1 MPKRQLSMRALRG
14 LDFDQQ
20 TADGT
25 YYDWIDNNQI
35 SNVLGYFNLA
45 SAEHAYR
52 RPGNRP
58 AMKSTESL
66 TPSVEILRRIE
77 TIGGLSEGHLILLG
91 QQLQLRH
98 AKPGEVLLE
107 LDSTENFSLYI
118 VAGKIELRS
127 HNGSVSFKR
136 VGDDDELAPL
146 AQLRPSIYRI
156 TATAPVL
163 YLKIDR
169 QTLIDYAA
177 LSESD
182 REDISVHTL
191 FGDDDAEDNS
201 VVNHLYR
208 NLMNNSIKLPSL
220 PSVAER
226 FLGIY
231 RGDATDIDALEH
243 VLTAYPDVT
252 RKLCNI
258 ARCAKRDDLSPLQ
271 KIGFAV
277 DRLGWLAVY
286 CVVMAYAVGKLV
298 NRLPT
303 EHMQRVRSFWQHSIN
318 IAAISRIL
326 ARRRKNFSSDLAML
340 AGLVHGIGV
349 LIIDDRLLEHH
360 HLKLDHLEIDHAIQ
374 AMRPEISSLLL
385 RKWNLDDDLI
395 QVAEECGAW
404 SRDHAG
410 PPDLCDLVL
419 AANYYALLHSD
430 VDHVLPRADAVPAI
444 ARLGITAAESIA
456 AIREAPVVG
465 RNIQKLFR

>member
-1 MPKRQLSMRALRG
+1 MMS
-14 LDFDQQ
+14 D
-20 TADGT
+20 
-25 YYDWIDNNQI
+25 
-35 SNVLGYFNLA
+35 
-45 SAEHAYR
+45 
-52 RPGNRP
+52 
-58 AMKSTESL
+58 ESSI
-66 TPSVEILRRIE
+66 PSVETLRRIE

-91 QQLQLRH
+91 RQLQLRH
-98 AKPGEVLLE
+98 AKPGEVLLDI
-107 LDSTENFSLYI
+107 DSTENSSLYVVEGK
-118 VAGKIELRS
+118 VAMRS
-127 HNGSVSFKR
+127 HDGSVTFKR
-136 VGDDDELAPL
+136 VGADDELAPI

-156 TATAPVL
+156 TATGPVL
-163 YLKIDR
+163 YMKIDR

-182 REDISVHTL
+182 VEDISVRTL

-201 VVNHLYR
+201 VINHLYR

-226 FLGIY
+226 FLSIY

-243 VLTAYPDVT
+243 VLAAYPDVM

-258 ARCAKRDDLSPLQ
+258 ARCAKHDNLSPLQ

-286 CVVMAYAVGKLV
+286 SVVMAYSVGKLV
-298 NRLPT
+298 NRLPA
-303 EHMQRVRSFWQHSIN
+303 EHMQRVRSFWEHSIN

-326 ARRRKNFSSDLAML
+326 ARRRKPFSSDLAML
-340 AGLVHGIGV
+340 AGLIHGIGV

-374 AMRPEISSLLL
+374 VMRPEISSLLL

-395 QVAEECGAW
+395 QVAEECGDW

-444 ARLGITAAESIA
+444 ARLDVSPAESIT
-456 AIREAPVVG
+456 AIREAPAVG
-465 RNIQKLFR
+465 RNIRKLFR

>member
-1 MPKRQLSMRALRG
+1 
-14 LDFDQQ
+14 
-20 TADGT
+20 
-25 YYDWIDNNQI
+25 
-35 SNVLGYFNLA
+35 
-45 SAEHAYR
+45 
-52 RPGNRP
+52 
-58 AMKSTESL
+58 MKSVE
-66 TPSVEILRRIE
+66 PSIPGIETLRRIE

-91 QQLQLRH
+91 KQLQLRH
-98 AKPGEVLLE
+98 AKPGEILLE
-107 LDSTENFSLYI
+107 LDSTENSSLYI
-118 VAGKIELRS
+118 VEGKIEMRS
-127 HNGSVSFKR
+127 HDGSVRSKR
-136 VGDDDELAPL
+136 VGADDELAPI

-156 TATAPVL
+156 KAAGPVL
-163 YLKIDR
+163 YMKIDR

-177 LSESD
+177 LAESD
-182 REDISVHTL
+182 VEDISVHTL
-191 FGDDDAEDNS
+191 FGDDDEEDNS

-208 NLMNNSIKLPSL
+208 NLMNNSIRLPSL

-226 FLGIY
+226 FLRVY

-271 KIGFAV
+271 KIGFVV

-286 CVVMAYAVGKLV
+286 CVVMSYSVGKLV
-298 NRLPT
+298 NRLPP
-303 EHMQRVRSFWQHSIN
+303 EHMHRVRSFWEHSIN

-326 ARRRKNFSSDLAML
+326 ARPRKAFPPDLAML

-374 AMRPEISSLLL
+374 VMRPEISSLLL
-385 RKWNLDDDLI
+385 RKWDLDDELI
-395 QVAEECGAW
+395 RVAEECGDW

-410 PPDLCDLVL
+410 PADLCDLVL

-444 ARLGITAAESIA
+444 ARLDVSPAESIA
-456 AIREAPVVG
+456 AIREAPAVG